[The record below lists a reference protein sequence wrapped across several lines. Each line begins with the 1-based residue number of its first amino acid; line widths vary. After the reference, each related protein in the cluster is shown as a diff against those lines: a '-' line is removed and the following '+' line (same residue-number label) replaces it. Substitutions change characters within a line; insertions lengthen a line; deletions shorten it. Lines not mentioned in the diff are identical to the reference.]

1 MKVTFLGTGT
11 SQGVPIIGCRCLVCT
26 SPAMEDKRLRSSV
39 LVQTEGQ
46 NFVIDTG
53 PDFRQQML
61 RTGITWLDAILL
73 THSHKDHINGFDDIR
88 AFNYIQKAPMDVY
101 LEADTMTAIRR
112 DYFYMFEEFKYPGV
126 PEANFHI
133 ITEEEFFIGKVKID
147 PIRVFHY
154 KMPVLGFR
162 IGNFSYVTDANN
174 ISDNE
179 IKKMQGTEV
188 LVLNALRRETHVSHF
203 SLSEAI
209 EMVKRIN
216 PGKAYL
222 IHLSHQMGLHH
233 EVNKELPENVE
244 LAWDGLEVTL

>member
-1 MKVTFLGTGT
+1 
-11 SQGVPIIGCRCLVCT
+11 
-26 SPAMEDKRLRSSV
+26 MEDKRLRSSV